1 MKRPANQCNP
11 RPHARLQVVARAVR
25 DDLHTPIRYRV
36 SFVPGLTQ
44 PAPGPAAAAA
54 GPAPASA
61 APAAGAAA
69 GSATSGG
76 TQGRVHAPT
85 ATVAIMDRR
94 YNPASLMET
103 YLGVPAARVAQGI
116 SWDPADPNQLHMDLP
131 EGTQASVFFWGVL
144 GMAAS
149 HWTLQ
154 TQPAADGPPAGHAG
168 EAVLGLGVYGL
179 GARALPGVE
188 ALLLAGSAAWPLHS
202 TCRQWPPEGPPA
214 WPLARLRV
222 SHTRP
227 SRRRVT
233 CALAECHVVCAGDDA
248 CDAAPAGAPCTRP
261 PDHL

>member
-131 EGTQASVFFWGVL
+131 EGTQASVFFWGGTGDGGIALDPADPTSCRWTSSRARGRGGFGSRGVWIGGEGITWGRSPTAGRL
-144 GMAAS
+144 RRVAS
-149 HWTLQ
+149 ALDLQ
-154 TQPAADGPPAGHAG
+154 TVAARGATSLASSPPS
-168 EAVLGLGVYGL
+168 
-179 GARALPGVE
+179 RI
-188 ALLLAGSAAWPLHS
+188 SHS
-202 TCRQWPPEGPPA
+202 TISTTRD
-214 WPLARLRV
+214 LRL
-222 SHTRP
+222 
-227 SRRRVT
+227 
-233 CALAECHVVCAGDDA
+233 G
-248 CDAAPAGAPCTRP
+248 
-261 PDHL
+261 